1 MNSKGPLRSLVDD
14 PLHLNARRGQLLLAT
29 LILFFAAWDLRAVL
43 PDRRLSPTDTTVEDA
58 LFLRQALGPEG
69 SGIWPWLAEI
79 RKGPLAAPLVA
90 LADVAVGDPLL
101 AGRLV
106 NVALHGALLW
116 LVCLITVRLTG
127 GGRREVGG
135 GRQEAEYRR
144 GSWGA
149 GLCATVICGTFPMVY
164 GWFRLDYHEPLVAVI
179 LLWCLHLMLIQR
191 QPRRSTALLLGLALG
206 LGILAKLSFTMFVM
220 APLAL
225 YAVCCA
231 RDHTGLRRLGLAVLV
246 ALLLTGWWLLPN
258 AAHLLSYL
266 SLSHQRIHETPAARL
281 VIYTWGIH
289 GSALLLGSAALGS
302 VVAWRLRVA
311 GGPALLLLGSSLVGA
326 LAWLVLLFD
335 SWPRYLVPVF
345 PVASVLCALGLWGA
359 ARRATLRLGRRV
371 VRGGLG
377 CVLAALLINF
387 CVDNVRGLPL
397 SDNGREG
404 GVGLIVADRRPH
416 NAYPRAVAALRR
428 LGGPVVELPGW
439 PQMLGKRPVAQS
451 LVWQRRGLRLPRASG
466 TQLVERLS
474 RGRPVHLVFCH
485 ETGGDVLSL
494 LARAKPSDHVDAA
507 TLALLMP
514 KKKRVLQTLTDPNDV
529 SFSVIRILP

>member
-1 MNSKGPLRSLVDD
+1 MNDE
-14 PLHLNARRGQLLLAT
+14 PLHLNRRQGLLLLAA

-43 PDRRLSPTDTTVEDA
+43 ADRRLSPTDTTVEEA

-69 SGIWPWLAEI
+69 RGIGSWLGEI

-90 LADVAVGDPLL
+90 LADVAVGDPVL

-106 NVALHGALLW
+106 NVALHGVLLW

-127 GGRREVGG
+127 GRRL
-135 GRQEAEYRR
+135 EAAGQS

-149 GLCATVICGTFPMVY
+149 GLCASVICGTFPMVY
-164 GWFRLDYHEPLVAVI
+164 GWFRLDYHEPLVAVL
-179 LLWCLHLMLIQR
+179 LLWCLYLMLQR
-191 QPRRSTALLLGLALG
+191 QPRRSMALWLGLALG
-206 LGILAKLSFTMFVM
+206 LGVLAKLAFPLFVL
-220 APLAL
+220 APLAAF
-225 YAVCCA
+225 AVSCT
-231 RDHTGLRRLGLAVLV
+231 RDGAGLRRLGLTATIT
-246 ALLLTGWWLLPN
+246 LLLTGWWLLPN

-266 SLSHQRIHETPAARL
+266 SMSHQRVSETPAARL

-289 GSALLLGSAALGS
+289 GSASLLASAALGS
-302 VVAWRLRVA
+302 VIAWRLRVTT
-311 GGPALLLLGSSLVGA
+311 GYALLLLGSCLVGG

-335 SWPRYLVPVF
+335 SWPRYLVPGF

-404 GVGLIVADRRPH
+404 GVGLIVADRRPYE
-416 NAYPRAVAALRR
+416 AYPRAVAALRR

-439 PQMLGKRPVAQS
+439 PRMLGKRPVAQS

-494 LARAKPSDHVDAA
+494 LARAKPSDHLDAA
-507 TLALLMP
+507 ALALLMP
-514 KKKRVLQTLTDPNDV
+514 KKKRVLQTLSDPNGV
-529 SFSVIRILP
+529 SFSVIRVLP